1 MTFTE
6 RSNRSVNNLRVLFD
20 LDITQLQSLWVNAG
34 AGVWYVNANGLYP
47 EVDSELLTGLSIIQ
61 TLPNVGS
68 VLVDN
73 TQLVEASTL
82 LECSENVESFYWDGT
97 NLYITCPGWASPY
110 MSTINIGIVSGYS
123 RQGFTPIGG
132 ASFYESRLLSVPSIT
147 KARDP
152 LFWGKIQ
159 YEGGSVD
166 LNNGDGELDQ
176 LGETYNV
183 YGNNARISIGFADQP
198 LTEYELLFTGFVE
211 TLSINEQNVSIS
223 FIDRRKQL
231 SKKITYSCT
240 NMNALDAIEEILF
253 DNYNIPYNGLY
264 FNLTEWE
271 FAKTRANN
279 VTIDMQKTESAIDI
293 IQQICESTFGI
304 FITDPDGKYSFK
316 IIQAGDH
323 AEYTIPFE
331 DIINYPTATY
341 DPSEVITSTRIG
353 YDRDWT
359 TTGSAYTYLND
370 TSQEDTIYKRYK
382 VYNERTFDTM
392 LPDLTAAQTFSD
404 QILAYAGEIRPTIE
418 IEVPIKYWQ
427 IEVGEFVEVAINRDK
442 VTWFGNRK
450 CEVIRKVYNLDRNTI
465 TLTVKKYGTEL
476 DDRITTDGD
485 FRVTT
490 DGYMRRVG
498 A

>member
-6 RSNRSVNNLRVLFD
+6 RANRSVNNLRVLFD
-20 LDITQLQSLWVNAG
+20 LDITQLQNLWVNAG

-47 EVDSELLTGLSIIQ
+47 EVDSSLLSGLSVVQ
-61 TLPNVGS
+61 TLPNIGS
-68 VLVDN
+68 VVVDQ

-97 NLYITCPGWASPY
+97 NLYISCPAWDSPY
-110 MSTINIGIVSGYS
+110 LHTINVGVVSGYS
-123 RQGFTPIGG
+123 REGFTPVDGNTY
-132 ASFYESRLLSVPSIT
+132 YESRLIAVPSIT

-166 LNNGDGELDQ
+166 LNNADGDLDQ

-183 YGNNARISIGFADQP
+183 YGNQARVSIGFADQP
-198 LTEYELLFTGFVE
+198 LSEYELLFTGFVE

-231 SKKITYSCT
+231 TKKITYSCT
-240 NMNALDAIEEILF
+240 ALNALEAIEEILF
-253 DNYNIPYNGLY
+253 ENYNIPYNGLY
-264 FNLTEWE
+264 YNLTEWE
-271 FAKTRANN
+271 AARLRANT
-279 VTIDMQKTESAIDI
+279 VTIDMQKTESAIDV

-316 IIQAGDH
+316 IIQAGDP
-323 AEYTIPFE
+323 ADYEIPFS

-341 DPSEVITSTRIG
+341 DPSEVISSTRIG
-353 YDRDWT
+353 YARDWA

-370 TSQEDTIYKRYK
+370 TSQEDVIYQRYK

-392 LPDLTAAQTFSD
+392 LPDLTAAQAFSD

-427 IEVGEFVEVAINRDK
+427 IEVGDFAEVTINRDQ
-442 VTWFGNRK
+442 VEWFGNRK
-450 CEVIRKVYNLDRNTI
+450 CEVIRKVYNLERNTI
-465 TLTVKKYGTEL
+465 SFTIKKYGSEL
-476 DDRITTDGD
+476 YDRATTDGEFRITTDGL
-485 FRVTT
+485 
-490 DGYMRRVG
+490 MRRVG